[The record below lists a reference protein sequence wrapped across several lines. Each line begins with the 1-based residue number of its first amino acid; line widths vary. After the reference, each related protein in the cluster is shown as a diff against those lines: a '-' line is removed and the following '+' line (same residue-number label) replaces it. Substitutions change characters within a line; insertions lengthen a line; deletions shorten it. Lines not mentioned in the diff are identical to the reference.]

1 MIGVQLALISA
12 LRACGRHRPA
22 SLAMPG
28 NVRRSGHKSLL
39 AAGLLASS
47 ALFLSAH
54 QARADEYSDL
64 LDILKIKGSLTQG
77 EYSALMI
84 KHRRH
89 QQEMAEAESERSER
103 HSGRFAS
110 ARDQDHSGRIRSASA
125 SSSAHHVAVAGGL
138 DVTPVFLDA
147 QDAAYDAAA
156 SARSARQSML
166 AAQAAINDPGI
177 VRTDKY
183 VPGKGITFHAG
194 SVAIN
199 LSGFVNGFY
208 TYDNAYGRYVGGGTS
223 AGAGGSKFDASA
235 VRNGYLP
242 AALITKITTTQEG
255 IDMAAVFGMYP
266 GLDNNKPGA
275 MNANSGGSPVGLGTP
290 GIDFRQVYMTFGN
303 KKMGTV
309 KIGRDLGIFGS
320 DAILD
325 DATLITVGS
334 VGGNSAPGNTSLG
347 RIGVGYLYADWIPQ
361 ISYQSPMMSGV
372 QVTVGV
378 MQPMDEFNFA
388 GTNNEGAGPD
398 ALSAQSTHHSSPMA
412 QGKVTYDFTSG
423 DFKGRVW
430 AGFLIQHQQR
440 LYSSVIS
447 QNQGRSATVE
457 AGEVGTKLSY
467 KGFEGVAYYY
477 RASGLGT
484 TGLFFDGITPTGHK
498 RNSEGYYV
506 QGSYSFDKR
515 LRVAASYG
523 VSNLYQAPGE
533 IDSILVRRNE
543 SEVGALFYKWT
554 DWIQFVAEYSH
565 TESIAHSGNRG
576 KDNSASGGAVLLF

>member
-12 LRACGRHRPA
+12 FRACSRSPSVA
-22 SLAMPG
+22 PESM
-28 NVRRSGHKSLL
+28 RRSSRNSLL
-39 AAGLLASS
+39 AVSLLASS
-47 ALFLSAH
+47 SLFLTAH
-54 QARADEYSDL
+54 QARADEYTDL

-89 QQEMAEAESERSER
+89 QQESAEAESGRSER
-103 HSGRFAS
+103 RPTRLAS
-110 ARDQDHSGRIRSASA
+110 AREQDRAGHFHST
-125 SSSAHHVAVAGGL
+125 SSSAHHVAVASGS

-166 AAQAAINDPGI
+166 AAQAAINDPSI
-177 VRTDKY
+177 VRVDKY
-183 VPGKGITFHAG
+183 VPGKGVTFHAG
-194 SVAIN
+194 PVAIN

-242 AALITKITTTQEG
+242 AALITKITTTQDG

-275 MNANSGGSPVGLGTP
+275 MNANSGGSPVALGTP

-303 KKMGTV
+303 KKMGTI

-325 DATLITVGS
+325 DATLITLGS
-334 VGGNSAPGNTSLG
+334 IGGNSAPGNTSLG

-388 GTNNEGAGPD
+388 GTNNNGAGPD
-398 ALSAQSTHHSSPMA
+398 ALSAQSTHHSAPMA
-412 QGKVTYDFTSG
+412 QGKITYDFTSG
-423 DFKGRVW
+423 DIKGRVW

-447 QNQGRSATVE
+447 ESQGKSATVE
-457 AGEVGTKLSY
+457 AGEVGAKLSY
-467 KGFEGVAYYY
+467 KGFEGVGYYY
-477 RASGLGT
+477 RASGLGS
-484 TGLFFDGITPTGHK
+484 TGLFFDGITPAGNK

-506 QGSYSFDKR
+506 QGSYSFDKKLR
-515 LRVAASYG
+515 LAASYG

-533 IDSILVRRNE
+533 IDSVLVRRNE

-565 TESIAHSGNRG
+565 TESIAHNGNRG
-576 KDNSASGGAVLLF
+576 KDNSASGGAVLFF

>member
-1 MIGVQLALISA
+1 M
-12 LRACGRHRPA
+12 
-22 SLAMPG
+22 
-28 NVRRSGHKSLL
+28 RRSSRHHLL
-39 AAGLLASS
+39 VAGLLASS
-47 ALFLSAH
+47 SLFVTAH
-54 QARADEYSDL
+54 QARADEYTDL
-64 LDILKIKGSLTQG
+64 LDILKLKGSLTQG
-77 EYSALMI
+77 EYSALMT

-89 QQEMAEAESERSER
+89 QQEMDASDRGERR
-103 HSGRFAS
+103 PARLAS
-110 ARDQDHSGRIRSASA
+110 ARDQERAGHMRAA
-125 SSSAHHVAVAGGL
+125 SSAHRVTVASGS
-138 DVTPVFLDA
+138 DVTPVFLDV
-147 QDAAYDAAA
+147 QDAADDAAA

-177 VRTDKY
+177 VRADKY
-183 VPGKGITFHAG
+183 VPGKGVTFHAG

-223 AGAGGSKFDASA
+223 AGAGGNKFDASA

-242 AALITKITTTQEG
+242 AALITKITTTQDG

-290 GIDFRQVYMTFGN
+290 GIDFRQIYMTFGN
-303 KKMGTV
+303 KKMGTI

-320 DAILD
+320 DAILS
-325 DATLITVGS
+325 DATLITLGS
-334 VGGNSAPGNTSLG
+334 IGGNSAPGNTSLG

-388 GTNNEGAGPD
+388 GTNNNGAGPD
-398 ALSAQSTHHSSPMA
+398 ALSAQSTHHSAPMA
-412 QGKVTYDFTSG
+412 QGKITYDFTSG
-423 DFKGRVW
+423 DLKGRIW

-447 QNQGRSATVE
+447 ENQGKSATVE
-457 AGEVGTKLSY
+457 AGEFGAKITY
-467 KGFEGVAYYY
+467 RGFEGLGYYY

-484 TGLFFDGITPTGHK
+484 TGLFFDGITPAGNK

-515 LRVAASYG
+515 LRLAASYG

-533 IDSILVRRNE
+533 IDSVLVRRNE

-565 TESIAHSGNRG
+565 TESIAHNGNRG
-576 KDNSASGGAVLLF
+576 KDNSASGGAVLFF